1 MRRGPLYGGGM
12 DTPSPLTRRQTEVVR
27 FVRRYVE
34 KRGYPPTV
42 REIADKL
49 GVHHNAVVGHLAAA
63 ERKGALRRA
72 KRTARGLTLIVGDR
86 ADAKAK

>member
-1 MRRGPLYGGGM
+1 M

-42 REIADKL
+42 REIADKF
-49 GVHHNAVVGHLAAA
+49 GVYHNAVVGHLAAA
-63 ERKGALRRA
+63 ERKGVLRRA
-72 KRTARGLTLIVGDR
+72 KRTARGLTLIAGDR
-86 ADAKAK
+86 TDAKAK